1 MIKDKDK
8 FPTMI
13 IDGEIIDLNTAS
25 EEKLEKLQEK
35 LEQMQEEIR
44 NKIIFHNHFHIL
56 IPYYGQAATLHIY
69 PFYKH
74 LKNHQNKHKNTWL

>member
-35 LEQMQEEIR
+35 LEQMFD
-44 NKIIFHNHFHIL
+44 KL
-56 IPYYGQAATLHIY
+56 
-69 PFYKH
+69 FYVC
-74 LKNHQNKHKNTWL
+74 

>member
-1 MIKDKDK
+1 MKKLQLKITYKVDKEKKIKYNKIVIELGGIQMMKNKDK

-44 NKIIFHNHFHIL
+44 NKIDKIL
-56 IPYYGQAATLHIY
+56 EE
-69 PFYKH
+69 
-74 LKNHQNKHKNTWL
+74 